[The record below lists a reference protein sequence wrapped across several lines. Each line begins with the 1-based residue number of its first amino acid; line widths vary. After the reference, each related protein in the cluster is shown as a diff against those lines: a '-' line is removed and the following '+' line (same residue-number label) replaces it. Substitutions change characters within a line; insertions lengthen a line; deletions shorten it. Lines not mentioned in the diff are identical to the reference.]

1 MKALPFYPPVF
12 VDNKLLSLAAASVV
26 AACIALVIYLKYLI
40 YINREMMTIVSTLL
54 ETLATLDVTKMM
66 DARCIG
72 QVARTSQ

>member
-1 MKALPFYPPVF
+1 MHCTG
-12 VDNKLLSLAAASVV
+12 DISEISDLS
-26 AACIALVIYLKYLI
+26 KI